1 METRTVVIPHD
12 PARGPLTA
20 VRRMLVHSSVAE
32 LQQSG
37 LYDRYCALINS
48 ETLQRINELIGPG
61 WMPIELVIEHYT
73 ALDRLG
79 LSEAEV
85 YAAGLRAGAKMGDAL
100 LVAGAQVIGSSADR
114 SPWAVIGAF
123 SRMGR
128 RIYEGGSSQYVK
140 LAENKLLIEHRGNPL
155 FALRYYRVAHGG
167 FMHKTFGDLGIE
179 LTDFK
184 LTTYRHEGAQIDVK
198 LTWK

>member
-1 METRTVVIPHD
+1 METRNVVIPHD

-32 LQQSG
+32 LQQG
-37 LYDRYCALINS
+37 GVYERYCALIKPQ
-48 ETLQRINELIGPG
+48 TLERINELIGPG
-61 WMPIELVIEHYT
+61 WMPIELVIEHYN

-79 LSEAEV
+79 LSEADI
-85 YAAGLRAGAKMGDAL
+85 YSAGLRAGAKMGDAL
-100 LVAGAQVIGSSADR
+100 LVAGTQVSGPSAER

-140 LAENKLLIEHRGNPL
+140 VAENKLVIEHRGNPL
-155 FALRYYRVAHGG
+155 FAIGYYRIAHGG

-184 LTTYRHEGAQIDVK
+184 LSTYRHDGAQIDAK
-198 LTWK
+198 LSWK

>member
-1 METRTVVIPHD
+1 METRNVVIPHD
-12 PARGPLTA
+12 PTRGPLKA

-37 LYDRYCALINS
+37 LYDRYCALVTS
-48 ETLQRINELIGPG
+48 DTLHRINELIGPG
-61 WMPIELVIEHYT
+61 WMPIELVVAHYT
-73 ALDRLG
+73 ALDGLQ
-79 LSEAEV
+79 LSEADI
-85 YAAGLRAGAKMGDAL
+85 YAAGQRAGAKMGDAL
-100 LVAGAQVIGSSADR
+100 LVAGAQVSAPSAER
-114 SPWAVIGAF
+114 SVWSLIGAF

-155 FALRYYRVAHGG
+155 FALGYYRIAHGG
-167 FMHKTFGDLGIE
+167 FMQKTFSDLGIE

-184 LTTYRHEGAQIDVK
+184 LSNYRADGVQIDAK